1 MKAETIKKEN
11 QNRIINPVTLRAY
24 DIRGEV
30 GSQLQ
35 IEDAFYI
42 GKAFATK
49 VIRKTKN
56 KKPSIAVGFDGR
68 LSSPEIRKNL
78 IEGILESGAKIVA
91 ITLGASPML
100 YFSVKKYNLD
110 AGIMITGS
118 HNPKNHNG
126 FKMMYNK
133 APLFGEEIQEIGVI
147 CKNADYENGSGSIE
161 EIDVREEYL
170 NQLLN
175 SITQI
180 NSDFLKNMRIAWDSG
195 NGAAGEIVS
204 KLVKKIP
211 AKHFLINEKIDGNFP
226 AHHPDPT
233 VAENLVQLID
243 LVRENNCDF
252 GIAFDGDGDRIGA
265 VDGKGR
271 IIWGDKLLTFFADD
285 IISENKNAT
294 IIADVK
300 ASQTFFDKVVELGGK
315 PVMWKT
321 GHSFIK
327 QKLAETGALL
337 AGEMSG
343 HIFFADKNYGYDDAI
358 YAATRLIDYFAKNK
372 LKASDAYDK
381 LPNSFSTEEYRI
393 SVSEEAKIKI
403 VADIKEKMLAEKS
416 PQEIN
421 EIDGVRIKETELNG
435 WWLLRSSNTQ
445 NAISIRAEAT
455 SEENLEEIK
464 SKISNLIKPYGV
476 SLVNSSAH

>member
-1 MKAETIKKEN
+1 MKLNSQKTEDQA
-11 QNRIINPVTLRAY
+11 RIINPVTLRAY

-35 IEDAFYI
+35 TEDAYFI

-49 VIRKTKN
+49 IIRKTGNKN
-56 KKPSIAVGFDGR
+56 PSIAVGYDGR
-68 LSSPEIRKNL
+68 ISSPEIRKYL
-78 IEGILESGAKIVA
+78 LDGIISTGAKIIA
-91 ITLGASPML
+91 IPMGPSPML
-100 YFSVKKYNLD
+100 YFSVRKYNFD

-133 APLFGEEIQEIGVI
+133 APLFGDEIQEIGVI
-147 CKNADYENGSGSIE
+147 CKNADYENGTGSIE
-161 EIDVREEYL
+161 ELDVRVEYQK
-170 NQLLN
+170 QLIN

-180 NSDFLKNMRIAWDSG
+180 NSNFIKNFRIAWDTG
-195 NGAAGEIVS
+195 NGASGEIIS
-204 KLVKKIP
+204 EIVKKIP
-211 AKHFLINEKIDGNFP
+211 AQHFLINEKIDGNFP

-233 VAENLVQLID
+233 VAENLQQLIE
-243 LVRENNCDF
+243 LVKENNCAL

-271 IIWGDKLLTFFADD
+271 IIWGDKLLTFYAID
-285 IISENKNAT
+285 ILSENAGAT

-300 ASQTFFDKVVELGGK
+300 ASQTFFDKISELGGK
-315 PVMWKT
+315 PIMWKT

-358 YAATRLIDYFAKNK
+358 YAATRLIDYFAKNN
-372 LKASDAYDK
+372 LKPSDAYDE
-381 LPNSFSTEEYRI
+381 LPESFSSEEYRI
-393 SVSEEAKIKI
+393 AVSEENKLKI
-403 VADIKEKMLAEKS
+403 VSEIKSQILAEKS
-416 PQEIN
+416 PQDVN
-421 EIDGVRIKETELNG
+421 EIDGIRVKETNLNG

-455 SEENLEEIK
+455 NNEDLIKIKNKLENFL
-464 SKISNLIKPYGV
+464 KPYGV
-476 SLVNSSAH
+476 KLENSH